1 MEKNTLLKTG
11 IDASEILINYLAK
24 DSLSSNFLSS
34 YLSNASSQ
42 NNRTKKVQDALE
54 NLAETSHSINAEA
67 QNISTRAAQNNENLQ
82 LIFSE
87 VQELRKSIEI
97 IEKDHQKY
105 MEQFRILLS
114 QIKEIHT
121 LIDSIKNISAQTNL
135 LSFNASIE
143 AARAGVAGKG
153 FRIIANEVK
162 KLSDDTD
169 KTSETIK
176 AKVENLTN
184 SVSDLEHDTN
194 HNATDLAKLSQEAN
208 NTIGRFN
215 EILKNNSDNNNYVT
229 NITDHIAEN
238 LSKIDHIVSVVHD
251 NAKENEKAL
260 YDFALYASDNAM
272 LFNDLY
278 SFAYQIKAI
287 FKDLQ

>member
-105 MEQFRILLS
+105 MEQFKILLS
-114 QIKEIHT
+114 QIKEIHA

-184 SVSDLEHDTN
+184 SVSDLERYTN
-194 HNATDLAKLSQEAN
+194 HNAADLAKLSQEAN

>member
-105 MEQFRILLS
+105 MEQFKILLS

-208 NTIGRFN
+208 NTIGRLN

-260 YDFALYASDNAM
+260 DDFALYASDNAM

>member
-105 MEQFRILLS
+105 MEQFKILLS

-260 YDFALYASDNAM
+260 DDFALYASDNAM

>member
-105 MEQFRILLS
+105 MEQFKILLS

-215 EILKNNSDNNNYVT
+215 DILKNNSDNNNYVT

-260 YDFALYASDNAM
+260 DDFALYASDNAM

>member
-1 MEKNTLLKTG
+1 M
-11 IDASEILINYLAK
+11 DASEILINYLAK

-54 NLAETSHSINAEA
+54 NLAETSHNINAEA

-105 MEQFRILLS
+105 MEQFKILLS
-114 QIKEIHT
+114 QIKEIHA

-215 EILKNNSDNNNYVT
+215 DILKNNSDNNNYVT

-260 YDFALYASDNAM
+260 DDFALYASDNAM

>member
-1 MEKNTLLKTG
+1 M
-11 IDASEILINYLAK
+11 DASEILINYLAK

-54 NLAETSHSINAEA
+54 NLAETSHNINAEA

-105 MEQFRILLS
+105 MEQFKILLS
-114 QIKEIHT
+114 QIKEIHA

-184 SVSDLEHDTN
+184 SVSDLEHNTN

-260 YDFALYASDNAM
+260 DDFALYASDNAM

>member
-105 MEQFRILLS
+105 MEQFKILLS
-114 QIKEIHT
+114 QIKEIHA

-251 NAKENEKAL
+251 NSKENEKAL
-260 YDFALYASDNAM
+260 DDFALYASDNAM

>member
-1 MEKNTLLKTG
+1 
-11 IDASEILINYLAK
+11 
-24 DSLSSNFLSS
+24 
-34 YLSNASSQ
+34 
-42 NNRTKKVQDALE
+42 
-54 NLAETSHSINAEA
+54 
-67 QNISTRAAQNNENLQ
+67 
-82 LIFSE
+82 
-87 VQELRKSIEI
+87 
-97 IEKDHQKY
+97 
-105 MEQFRILLS
+105 MEQFKILLS

-260 YDFALYASDNAM
+260 DDFALYASDNAM

>member
-105 MEQFRILLS
+105 MEQFKILLS
-114 QIKEIHT
+114 QIKEIHA

-260 YDFALYASDNAM
+260 DDFALYASDNAM

>member
-105 MEQFRILLS
+105 MEQFKILLS
-114 QIKEIHT
+114 QIKEIHA

-184 SVSDLEHDTN
+184 SVSDLERDTN
-194 HNATDLAKLSQEAN
+194 HNAADLAKLSQEAN

-215 EILKNNSDNNNYVT
+215 DILKNNSDNNNYVT

-260 YDFALYASDNAM
+260 DDFALYASDNAM